1 MDKKE
6 HKIQVNPGRIKSMIN
21 FPLYFP
27 TLKIG
32 CFIYLTKFAFP
43 QFHIYFTRYMQ
54 SVLVYYILFVLLL
67 EPSILA
73 KMWGRRFIVLSLFHF
88 VWHFQC
94 YILSVF
100 PVRIDIVF
108 HFVHVEYAVEKLN
121 CLRLQPSK
129 KKYCLYITLKQSS
142 TISIYKGLWKF
153 FGGFLQKYKKFANKS
168 ALISKSN
175 YFILLFKKNN
185 RAIK

>member
-1 MDKKE
+1 MLIQTLYEAGDYLEIVLIVNRLNRMKK
-6 HKIQVNPGRIKSMIN
+6 IQNQVNPGRIKSMIN
-21 FPLYFP
+21 FPLHFP

-43 QFHIYFTRYMQ
+43 QIYMH

-73 KMWGRRFIVLSLFHF
+73 KMWGRSLL
-88 VWHFQC
+88 
-94 YILSVF
+94 YYPYSILSDIFYVIFSPF

-108 HFVHVEYAVEKLN
+108 HFIYVEYAVEKLN

-129 KKYCLYITLKQSS
+129 KNIVCI
-142 TISIYKGLWKF
+142 
-153 FGGFLQKYKKFANKS
+153 
-168 ALISKSN
+168 
-175 YFILLFKKNN
+175 
-185 RAIK
+185 